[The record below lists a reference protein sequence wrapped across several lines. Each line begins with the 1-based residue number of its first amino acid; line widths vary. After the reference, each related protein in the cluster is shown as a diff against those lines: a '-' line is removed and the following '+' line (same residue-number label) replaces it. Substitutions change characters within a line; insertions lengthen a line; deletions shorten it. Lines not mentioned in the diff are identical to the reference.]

1 MNMSWWQAIVLGII
15 EGITEFL
22 PISSTGHL
30 TIAEKLMGMPL
41 DNEGLIAFTAIIQIG
56 AIAAAIIYFWQDI
69 QRVLIAWWRG
79 LWWKRARRQFDYK
92 YGWAIIIGSVPIAVV
107 GLVFKDEIE
116 TVLRSLWFVAGALII
131 WSGVMWLADKYATT
145 KRVEKDTTWR
155 DTLVIGLG
163 QCLSLVP
170 GVSRSGATI
179 SVGLLRGF
187 DRVTVTKL
195 SFFLGIPALVAAGL
209 LEVVT
214 KYKHIS
220 GGVGWTSTI
229 IATVVS
235 FGVGYVAVAW
245 LLKFIQNNDFRSF
258 IVYRFALGLILVALL
273 GAGMISHV

>member
-1 MNMSWWQAIVLGII
+1 MLGII

-41 DNEGLIAFTAIIQIG
+41 DDEGLIAFTAIIQIG

-79 LWWKRARRQFDYK
+79 LWWKRARRKFDYK

-116 TVLRSLWFVAGALII
+116 TVLRSLWFVAGALIV

-163 QCLSLVP
+163 QCLSLIP

-220 GGVGWTSTI
+220 CGVGWTSTI

-258 IVYRFALGLILVALL
+258 IIYRFALGLILVVLL
-273 GAGMISHV
+273 GAGIISHV

>member
-41 DNEGLIAFTAIIQIG
+41 DDEGLIAFTAIIQIG

-79 LWWKRARRQFDYK
+79 LWWKRARRKFDYK

-131 WSGVMWLADKYATT
+131 WSSVMWLADKYATT

-258 IVYRFALGLILVALL
+258 IIYRFALGLILVALL

>member
-1 MNMSWWQAIVLGII
+1 MSWWQAIVLGII

-229 IATVVS
+229 IGTVVS

-273 GAGMISHV
+273 GAGIISHV

>member
-41 DNEGLIAFTAIIQIG
+41 DDEGLIAFTAIIQIG

-79 LWWKRARRQFDYK
+79 LWWKRARRKFDYK

-131 WSGVMWLADKYATT
+131 WSSVMWLADKYATT

-220 GGVGWTSTI
+220 GGVGWTSTV

-258 IVYRFALGLILVALL
+258 IVYRFVLGLLLIVLL
-273 GAGMISHV
+273 GAGIISHV

>member
-41 DNEGLIAFTAIIQIG
+41 DDEGLIAFTAIIQIG

-79 LWWKRARRQFDYK
+79 LWWKRARRKFDYK

-131 WSGVMWLADKYATT
+131 WSSVMWLADKYATT

-187 DRVTVTKL
+187 DRVTVAKL

-258 IVYRFALGLILVALL
+258 IIYRFALGLILVALL